1 MLNVCGY
8 DSYVIRGS
16 DEHGLQG
23 MKENSNIFRSSI
35 TARRSRFVGCIS
47 RHFEFVIRERSNG
60 SQGQRP
66 DYSKGKGTWKLISQT
81 KRVCQKAD
89 EATDQWRKNE
99 KSMNTLK
106 FLLTEMHT
114 ARLCCCF
121 V

>member
-35 TARRSRFVGCIS
+35 TVRRSRFVSCIS

-60 SQGQRP
+60 LQGQ
-66 DYSKGKGTWKLISQT
+66 YQMNK
-81 KRVCQKAD
+81 
-89 EATDQWRKNE
+89 DQSTRNE
-99 KSMNTLK
+99 KGCGN
-106 FLLTEMHT
+106 
-114 ARLCCCF
+114 
-121 V
+121 